1 MEIFTA
7 LRLLLE
13 HGPGRLLVAYSGG
26 VDSHVLLHLLVKH
39 RQQLAGRALAAVY
52 VDHGLQSAS
61 TEWAEHCR
69 QVCRELGVQ
78 LICLSVD
85 AQAAAGESPEAAAR
99 RARYSALEG
108 LVGEGDALLVAH
120 HRDDQAETLLL
131 QLLRGA
137 GPRGLAAMPASAP
150 LGKGRLLRPLLELER
165 VQILDY
171 ARAHGLCWV
180 DDPSNADK
188 DLDRNYLRHEILP
201 SLKSRW
207 PGMSRTLARSARR
220 CAESS
225 ALNDE
230 LAENDL
236 LPIISKRCLSVPDLA
251 LLTAPRQRNALRYWL
266 RSLDLP
272 SPSEAQLERVL
283 SDVIATPRDRQPC
296 VQWPGA
302 QMRRYRDGLYAMAPL
317 PPFDPTRVWSWS
329 PPSVP
334 LLIPG
339 VGRLELRRVQ
349 GRGLRCDV
357 LRQGALTVRF
367 RQSGERFR
375 PRGRR
380 HTQALKKLMQEAGI
394 PPWERQR
401 LPLLYVDEELV
412 TVAGLAEG
420 ARFVAPPEEQGWVL
434 VWTSLQ

>member
-1 MEIFTA
+1 M
-7 LRLLLE
+7 
-13 HGPGRLLVAYSGG
+13 VAYSGG
-26 VDSHVLLHLLVKH
+26 VDSHVLLHLVVKQC
-39 RQQLAGRALAAVY
+39 RELAGRVLAAVY
-52 VDHGLQSAS
+52 VDHGLQVAS
-61 TEWAEHCR
+61 VAWAEHCR

-99 RARYSALEG
+99 RARYSTLEE

-165 VQILDY
+165 AQILDY

-201 SLKSRW
+201 RLKTRW
-207 PGMSRTLARSARR
+207 PGMSRTLTRSARR

-236 LPIISKRCLSVPDLA
+236 FSIINKGCLSVPDLA
-251 LLTAPRQRNALRYWL
+251 LLAAPRQRNVLRYWL
-266 RSLDLP
+266 RTLDLP

-283 SDVIATPRDRQPC
+283 SDVIAALQDREPC
-296 VQWPGA
+296 VQWAGA
-302 QMRRYRDGLYAMAPL
+302 QVRRYRNHLYAMAPL

-329 PPSVP
+329 SPLVP

-339 VGRLELRRVQ
+339 VGRLELRLAQ
-349 GRGLRCDV
+349 GQGLRCEV
-357 LRQGALTVRF
+357 LETGSADGPVSPRRRTFSSPRASAHSSIKKTLAGSRSPTLGAA
-367 RQSGERFR
+367 
-375 PRGRR
+375 
-380 HTQALKKLMQEAGI
+380 ALAAALCG
-394 PPWERQR
+394 
-401 LPLLYVDEELV
+401 
-412 TVAGLAEG
+412 
-420 ARFVAPPEEQGWVL
+420 
-434 VWTSLQ
+434 